1 MRGRSVNPRLPIVQ
15 ILAALLLA
23 ALAWGAWAELRCAG
37 LRSELATLGQQHA
50 KQREQLAT
58 AQTQAVEQARTEE
71 RRTNFRRQETLDA
84 DHLHQ
89 QAVQAA
95 LRRSDAAARSL
106 RDQLA
111 VTRAAFTAL
120 VAHDSAA
127 SEECRAAAQAG
138 AVCTDLLGQCSE
150 RRRELALFA
159 EGSASAGAVCVGSYR
174 ALIPEAP

>member
-1 MRGRSVNPRLPIVQ
+1 MNPRLPIVQ

-23 ALAWGAWAELRCAG
+23 ALAWGAWAEIRCAG
-37 LRSELATLGQQHA
+37 LRADIEVIQHSFA

-58 AQTQAVEQARTEE
+58 AQTKAVEQARTEE

-84 DHLHQ
+84 DHIHQ
-89 QAVQAA
+89 QAVQSA

-111 VTRAAFTAL
+111 VTRAAFDAL
-120 VAHDSAA
+120 RAHDSTAA
-127 SEECRAAAQAG
+127 EECRAAAQAG
-138 AVCTDLLGQCSE
+138 AVCADLLGRCSE

-159 EGSASAGAVCVGSYR
+159 EQSASSGAVCAGAYR
-174 ALIPEAP
+174 ALMPEPGP

>member
-1 MRGRSVNPRLPIVQ
+1 MPPTFPVLRVLV
-15 ILAALLLA
+15 ALLLA
-23 ALAWGAWAELRCAG
+23 ALAWGVWAELRCAD
-37 LRSELATLGQQHA
+37 LRADIATL
-50 KQREQLAT
+50 KQERAQEREQLAA
-58 AQTQAVEQARTEE
+58 AQTVAVEKARTEE

-84 DHLHQ
+84 NHLHQ
-89 QAVQAA
+89 QAVTAA

-106 RDQLA
+106 RDELA

-138 AVCTDLLGQCSE
+138 AVCADLLGQCSE

-159 EGSASAGAVCVGSYR
+159 EQSASAGQVCVGSYR
-174 ALIPEAP
+174 ALMPESP

>member
-1 MRGRSVNPRLPIVQ
+1 MPPTFSLVRVL
-15 ILAALLLA
+15 LAMLLA
-23 ALAWGAWAELRCAG
+23 ALAWGAWAEIRCAR
-37 LRSELATLGQQHA
+37 LKADIEVIQHSFA

-58 AQTQAVEQARTEE
+58 AQTKAVEQARADE

-89 QAVQAA
+89 QAVQTA

-111 VTRAAFTAL
+111 VTRSAFDAL
-120 VAHDSAA
+120 RAQDSAA
-127 SEECRAAAQAG
+127 PEECRAAAQAG
-138 AVCTDLLGQCSE
+138 AVCADLLGQCSE

-159 EGSASAGAVCVGSYR
+159 EQSASAGAVCVGSYR
-174 ALIPEAP
+174 ALMPEAP